1 LNGARLRTLFVM
13 YSFLSGRSI
22 RRARMTLIKTKTL
35 HAIERLTQLFTI
47 STRLVFYMPFTIC
60 MLAKTTISQSS
71 VCRYLFGDKRLEDRA
86 RKD

>member
-1 LNGARLRTLFVM
+1 
-13 YSFLSGRSI
+13 
-22 RRARMTLIKTKTL
+22 MTLIKTKTL